1 MAERKIIYSIKING
15 VEQSTK
21 DVKKLGDEVNNL
33 GNSINS
39 VDMDTFQVSGI
50 ENVNSEITQTSEK
63 FDAAGNSVKNFDKS
77 LDSVS
82 SENIGNVGKNLDLTT
97 EKVDKLTFAGEKGF
111 KGLSDALK
119 LFGIDTSILDN
130 VKEGLGAIG
139 DLLDS
144 NSKLSDVAYN
154 SAPAAKQAETI
165 KELAGAQ
172 KASTVATSAGAA
184 ATTAASTATKG
195 ATFATQAFNVALRAL
210 PFLAVIGAITTVIA
224 LYSSWKKKQEEVKQ
238 TFDEFISGLNA
249 GLDEYNQKL
258 ENQIQILENIA
269 DANLTNID
277 SQISGL
283 EKQIELLEIQ
293 GGKEDEILAIKKQI
307 LAAQQA
313 QLNTQIELN
322 NNTINTLGVQLN
334 NNTQLLA
341 DLREG
346 IFLRE
351 EAIRLGLKG
360 AQTDEQIEKKNE
372 EILKLKEQINVIDKD
387 NNALLQKRTDLTT
400 KNLGLANELALKKEF
415 DLKILNAT
423 NKVEQERLSILK
435 EQEKIKLSEELKKIG
450 DQIQDNYE
458 AAAEFNEEFFRLYN
472 ELQQSVLKDKIKIEL
487 DSGNLNKAFELLKK
501 SIGNF
506 KFEFKTNTIDIESK
520 LRKPL
525 EDAILKLQENV
536 NLSKN
541 ALVIDLKLKGFKDE
555 EIDKIIK
562 QIGEKTKKINDG
574 VKKIP
579 EGEIRLFDNKII
591 LEQSEEYVKTLQSVG
606 ETVENAQNKIES
618 DISYKL
624 LKEPVVFKNLDDFNT
639 KLGIVQEKLKKGLT
653 IDRSPGSSD
662 SVLASID
669 DYVKGFKV
677 VDGVLNENIQK
688 FIAYQIQTRNSA
700 EIVRTELTKEIKVGN
715 VDTKSYEVLQK
726 YFTSILAQSSS
737 VVELKKDIENL
748 SSGGQSTN
756 TVVDQAAQ
764 FKTLGDKLKEV
775 SDLIKSAESEID
787 GSLTNIQNIVSDNL
801 DGLQEKFDNGGNLN
815 FKLFL
820 NKDIQEQLKATLT
833 VPIDATIADLEKKK
847 KELQEAFAGI
857 FEDLSPNDSEGA
869 ELLKKELN
877 KILAEIDAA
886 IAKLNGK
893 KDETINEVDLTFKE
907 FVDKYGQLIADTLQA
922 SVDLFAAINDMQ
934 IQSLEQQMDAV
945 DEYYDGIA
953 DKYEEEIERTQ
964 DFYDQQAQIASDSLA
979 KINDYENQL
988 KTARGARAEFL
999 LKLIA
1004 AEQDKAQKAEK
1015 QKLDALKKE
1024 QLAKK
1029 AAAKA
1034 EEERAAELDALA
1046 RKRFNLQKANNM
1058 AQIILSTTVAVMKA
1072 LAQDPGPPTTIPLAV
1087 ITGVLGAV
1095 QLGIA
1100 ASAKYEQGGILDVME
1115 NGGQLSGPRHSQG
1128 GLAVVNQ
1135 QGKKVAEV
1143 EGGEYIINRKSVDN
1157 PVNKRV
1163 LDNINSTPNYMNDKV
1178 VVPAGELRKL
1188 EASVKQAN
1196 RISRNR
1202 RNIPDVEILENGGS
1216 APITAGGL
1224 TIMNNAKKVAN
1235 LEGGEFVINRKAAEN
1250 YFNRRLLD
1258 KIDANTMYMNNK
1270 YVVKRRELSELKE
1283 FASNIK
1289 KQERIS
1295 FNIPDVQILENGG
1308 EILLSNKNMQS
1319 TVSKLIEMSS
1329 SPKSINQAKNLSVKI
1344 MDDESSVS
1352 NSQNVNNNTTN
1363 RNLTSNSISGQ
1374 YYYETGGILN
1384 KLNSNYNT
1392 GGILSNIST
1401 MSSTPD
1407 FSSLINAVTIAQQP
1421 KAEAVN
1427 YSPVV
1432 QANIDSEAISSAIR
1446 SGMEN
1451 VSIQASIQD
1460 IRTSNGRQVEIE
1472 SLRRI

>member
-33 GNSINS
+33 GDSINS
-39 VDMDTFQVSGI
+39 VDMDTFQVDGI

-63 FDAAGNSVKNFDKS
+63 FDDAGVSVINFDKS

-82 SENIGNVGKNLDLTT
+82 ADNISSVGKNLDSTT

-111 KGLSDALK
+111 KGISDALK
-119 LFGIDTSILDN
+119 LFGVDTSILDN
-130 VKEGLGAIG
+130 VKDGLGAIG

-144 NSKLSDVAYN
+144 NSKLNDVAHN

-224 LYSSWKKKQEEVKQ
+224 LYKNWKDAQKENAENLASSFKLIEQEIDNVSKKY
-238 TFDEFISGLNA
+238 DELN
-249 GLDEYNQKL
+249 ENVETNSKF
-258 ENQIQILENIA
+258 NQIGS
-269 DANLTNID
+269 DARIQQLNEELR
-277 SQISGL
+277 
-283 EKQIELLEIQ
+283 LLEINGATAQ
-293 GGKEDEILAIKKQI
+293 QIANKKTAILKAEIALQQQLIAYNNTAITNAGNQIAEYDTLVNSLVLKNNELKDLISLEKDSEIRQIYQKQI
-307 LAAQQA
+307 AD
-313 QLNTQIELN
+313 NERVI
-322 NNTINTLGVQLN
+322 NNTILEQNKLN
-334 NNTQLLA
+334 
-341 DLREG
+341 
-346 IFLRE
+346 
-351 EAIRLGLKG
+351 
-360 AQTDEQIEKKNE
+360 
-372 EILKLKEQINVIDKD
+372 
-387 NNALLQKRTDLTT
+387 QKRNDL
-400 KNLGLANELALKKEF
+400 NLENAKIESDVNIKKEF
-415 DLKILNAT
+415 GVKIINAQT
-423 NKVEQERLSILK
+423 TAEREKLEVLK

-450 DQIQDNYE
+450 AEIQNNYE
-458 AAAEFNEEFFRLYN
+458 ATYEFNEEFLRLYN
-472 ELQQSVLKDKIKIEL
+472 ELQQSVLKDKIKIEI
-487 DSGNLNKAFELLKK
+487 DSGNFNKAFELLKK

-506 KFEFKTNTIDIESK
+506 NFEFQTNTQDIESK

-525 EDAILKLQENV
+525 EDAIAKLQENV

-606 ETVENAQNKIES
+606 MTIEEVQNSIQS
-618 DISYKL
+618 DISRKL
-624 LKEPVVFKNLDDFNT
+624 LQEPDAVFQNLDDFNT
-639 KLGIVQEKLKKGLT
+639 KLGVVQEKLSKGLA

-662 SVLASID
+662 AVLASID
-669 DYVKGFKV
+669 TYIQQFNV

-688 FIAYQIQTRNSA
+688 FIAYQIQARNSV
-700 EIVRTELTKEIKVGN
+700 ETVRTELTKEIKVGK
-715 VDTKSYEVLQK
+715 VDTKSYEIAQE
-726 YFTSILAQSSS
+726 YISSILAQSTSI
-737 VVELKKDIENL
+737 VELKKDIENL

-820 NKDIQEQLKATLT
+820 NKDIKEQLKATVT

-857 FEDLSPNDSEGA
+857 IDNLSIDNSEGA

-877 KILAEIDAA
+877 KILSEIDAA
-886 IAKLNGK
+886 IAKLNKK
-893 KDETINEVDLTFKE
+893 KDESANEVDSTFKS
-907 FVDKYGQLIADTLQA
+907 FIDDYGQLIADTLQA
-922 SVDLFAAINDMQ
+922 SVDLFTAINDLQ
-934 IQSLEQQMDAV
+934 IQSLEQQQEAV

-964 DFYDQQAQIASDSLA
+964 DFYDQQAQIASNALA
-979 KINDYENQL
+979 QINDFENQL

-1015 QKLDALKKE
+1015 QKLDAIKRE
-1024 QLAKK
+1024 EIAKR

-1034 EEERAAELDALA
+1034 EEERAEKLEGIE
-1046 RKRFNLQKANNM
+1046 RKKFNLQKASNI
-1058 AQIILSTTVAVMKA
+1058 AQIITNTA
-1072 LAQDPGPPTTIPLAV
+1072 LAVTQALTSPPGPPATIPLGIIVGA
-1087 ITGVLGAV
+1087 LGAV

-1100 ASAKYEQGGILDVME
+1100 ASAKFEQGGILDVME
-1115 NGGQLSGPRHSQG
+1115 NGGQLSGPRHSAG
-1128 GLAVVNQ
+1128 GLAVINRA
-1135 QGKKVAEV
+1135 GKKVAEV

-1157 PVNKRV
+1157 PANKRV
-1163 LDNINSTPNYMNDKV
+1163 LDI
-1178 VVPAGELRKL
+1178 
-1188 EASVKQAN
+1188 
-1196 RISRNR
+1196 
-1202 RNIPDVEILENGGS
+1202 
-1216 APITAGGL
+1216 
-1224 TIMNNAKKVAN
+1224 
-1235 LEGGEFVINRKAAEN
+1235 INRD
-1250 YFNRRLLD
+1250 YDF
-1258 KIDANTMYMNNK
+1258 MNNK
-1270 YVVKRRELSELKE
+1270 VIVNNSDLLELESYAKFIKSPLDKKVPVVPE
-1283 FASNIK
+1283 F
-1289 KQERIS
+1289 EM
-1295 FNIPDVQILENGG
+1295 GG

-1319 TVSKLIEMSS
+1319 IVSKLIEMSS

-1344 MDDESSVS
+1344 MEDESSVS

-1384 KLNSNYNT
+1384 KLNSNYDT

-1432 QANIDSEAISSAIR
+1432 QANIDSDAISSAIR

-1460 IRTSNGRQVEIE
+1460 IISQNGRQVEIE